1 MELQKGKE
9 NTFNLLHLKN
19 GSQPQIMK
27 GLKNLPQEQTLE
39 FGIFFPTVFSL
50 PFPSIFFF
58 FFFFPYF
65 PYWSYS
71 CKLKALKA
79 HLSSKNYLHVYV
91 WAEKSSKKWGK
102 KAGHIASQKFSFW
115 SICRDYLSMEVC
127 KDNCEEFNENISNV
141 KMCHS
146 PQSLTFTQ
154 GNSIEVCKCA
164 KYIDPKDRIQ
174 LLRR

>member
-1 MELQKGKE
+1 MEASHRLWKGWKIS
-9 NTFNLLHLKN
+9 LKSRLWSL
-19 GSQPQIMK
+19 GYFSP
-27 GLKNLPQEQTLE
+27 LY
-39 FGIFFPTVFSL
+39 FPFPSL
-50 PFPSIFFF
+50 PFSFF

-102 KAGHIASQKFSFW
+102 KAGQIASQKFSFW